1 MKKRDRAPSPANRYC
16 GVLKYACKIQG
27 KSYQTQNAHIF
38 FLFLVSCICSQKTKN
53 TRNVYSR
60 EFKITMPWAK
70 FHLKWVFRRIP
81 QCWHKVDIHSPT
93 KWPPTVFPCFW
104 FLNIQLIPNGS
115 TLPPPSHPTPPFFL
129 SQWRYFV
136 LRLDLTF
143 FQESMFIYE
152 LRIKAK
158 LSLLI
163 VQTIRLCP
171 KTTLSVQQEM
181 QQTKSCWSM
190 QILPQKAK
198 TTQSLWGHLHKQKF
212 PGWVR
217 GCVFTLGCPGDGR
230 EQRSEAGLSVAHSSS
245 YVSCCLENRA
255 LLWPYSRQITHLEW
269 GWQTSDSSLVQT
281 ADANAPAHSQKEQ
294 SPSMGP
300 VLMAQ
305 TTAG

>member
-1 MKKRDRAPSPANRYC
+1 M
-16 GVLKYACKIQG
+16 CKD
-27 KSYQTQNAHIF
+27 KSKPNKSLSMLWYVHTT
-38 FLFLVSCICSQKTKN
+38 S
-53 TRNVYSR
+53 
-60 EFKITMPWAK
+60 
-70 FHLKWVFRRIP
+70 
-81 QCWHKVDIHSPT
+81 
-93 KWPPTVFPCFW
+93 TVFFISYWTENKSAWCG
-104 FLNIQLIPNGS
+104 QS
-115 TLPPPSHPTPPFFL
+115 DVTCKTP
-129 SQWRYFV
+129 
-136 LRLDLTF
+136 
-143 FQESMFIYE
+143 M
-152 LRIKAK
+152 KM
-158 LSLLI
+158 
-163 VQTIRLCP
+163 C
-171 KTTLSVQQEM
+171 
-181 QQTKSCWSM
+181 
-190 QILPQKAK
+190 
-198 TTQSLWGHLHKQKF
+198 HLHKQKF